1 MNTLWRTILL
11 LGGLLAFG
19 TITYSLVEKVDPV
32 TALYFTVET
41 VTTVGYGD
49 EAPRSVPGRVVAM
62 VLMLAGV
69 GAALYAFSAVAS
81 FLIEGRLRQVL
92 GVMKMKKTIEKLSGH
107 YIVCGYGRLGKTVV
121 DELKRTDAAFVII
134 ESAHEKVVEARE
146 KGFLVVE
153 GDATLQEVLD
163 EAGIEQA
170 SGLATTIQ
178 DDAENLYIGITA
190 LSIRPTLNVVARSSS
205 DRVRKMFQRA
215 GISNIISTDE
225 IGARRLVSSMMRPY
239 IVEFMDH
246 LLRYEKGKPTLQA
259 VRLEQSARLVGETL
273 VSSKL
278 RDRFGVVVLAI
289 QREGRFL
296 PNPSPEEQFL
306 AEDILIMVGVPEQ
319 FEGLQALVGEEAAV
333 GGGV

>member
-1 MNTLWRTILL
+1 MNTLLRTILL
-11 LGGLLAFG
+11 LVGLLAFG
-19 TITYSLVEKVDPV
+19 TISYSLVEGVDPL
-32 TALYFTVET
+32 TALYFTLET

-49 EAPRSVPGRVVAM
+49 VAPVSAPGRLISM

-81 FLIEGRLRQVL
+81 FLVEGRLRQIL
-92 GVMKMKKTIEKLSGH
+92 GVMKMKKTIEKLSDH

-121 DELKRTDAAFVII
+121 DELRRTDAAFVII

-146 KGFLVVE
+146 KGYLVIE
-153 GDATLQEVLD
+153 GDATLQEVLN
-163 EAGIEQA
+163 EAGIEHA
-170 SGLATTIQ
+170 AGLATTIQ

-246 LLRYEKGKPTLQA
+246 LLRYEEGKPTLQA
-259 VRLEQSARLVGETL
+259 VRLEQSARLVGETV

-296 PNPSPEEQFL
+296 PNPGPQEEFH

-319 FEGLQALVGEEAAV
+319 LERLQSLVGEKAAV
-333 GGGV
+333 GGGA